1 MGLAYNNGISQNR
14 FTEDFSKTIKRMAK
28 EKKYILTIT
37 YIKVTGKTILSM
49 DMEYLKLKAT
59 CILGNFI
66 KIQCMAT
73 VHDTIRILN

>member
-37 YIKVTGKTILSM
+37 YM
-49 DMEYLKLKAT
+49 
-59 CILGNFI
+59 
-66 KIQCMAT
+66 
-73 VHDTIRILN
+73 